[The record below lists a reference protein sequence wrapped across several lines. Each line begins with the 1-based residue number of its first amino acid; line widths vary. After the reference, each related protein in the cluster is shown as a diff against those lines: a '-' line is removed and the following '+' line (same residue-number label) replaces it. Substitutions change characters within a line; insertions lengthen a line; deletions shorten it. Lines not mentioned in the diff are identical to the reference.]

1 MGRPGLTQ
9 TRFDEVADKML
20 VAGER
25 PTVERMRQALGTGSS
40 QTVQRLLNAWW
51 KALGARLTA
60 NAAKLALPKA
70 PESVAAL
77 ASQFW
82 EQALAAA
89 RSDAEAAL
97 EADRAALAAHRL
109 EADARVAAA
118 DDRTEAAVR
127 QSAEAVL
134 AAELVQARFEDSQR
148 LIDRQAAQILDLL
161 ATREALASRVGV
173 LDAETSELRMQ
184 LGQLKSEVD
193 EAREAT
199 AQHVRS
205 VEDRAHQEIDRAR
218 QDARDRARQVTALQR
233 DHQREAQAA
242 QEQIAALRSALST
255 SQQAEAAERARR
267 ETLDEQLTQIR
278 ADLRENLRAV
288 ETRTKRSSRGASSS
302 SAKPSRARKSG
313 PR

>member
-1 MGRPGLTQ
+1 M
-9 TRFDEVADKML
+9 
-20 VAGER
+20 
-25 PTVERMRQALGTGSS
+25 TVN
-40 QTVQRLLNAWW
+40 V
-51 KALGARLTA
+51 
-60 NAAKLALPKA
+60 AKLALPEA
-70 PESVAAL
+70 PEPVVAL
-77 ASQFW
+77 ASQLW

-89 RSDAEAAL
+89 RSDAEARL

-118 DDRTEAAVR
+118 EDRADAAVR

-134 AAELVQARFEDSQR
+134 ATELVQARFEDSQR
-148 LIDRQAAQILDLL
+148 LIDRQAAQIADLL
-161 ATREALASRVGV
+161 ATREALASRLGV
-173 LDAETSELRMQ
+173 LDAEASDLRMQ
-184 LGQLKSEVD
+184 LARVKSEVD
-193 EAREAT
+193 EAREAN

-205 VEDRAHQEIDRAR
+205 VEDRAHQEVDRAR
-218 QDARDRARQVTALQR
+218 QDARDRARQITALQR
-233 DHQREAQAA
+233 DRQQEAQAA

-267 ETLDEQLTQIR
+267 ETLDEQLAHIR